1 MNRSTSSRLS
11 ERQGLNMD
19 LNKLLYFSS
28 NPELVS
34 RVDQNA
40 LPIGASK
47 FSLDDTFIA
56 CERSNWSKL
65 RSTPRAVRN
74 APGAARNAWGKTDG
88 AKLVAEMPA
97 RAPNAAEIPG
107 ARKVAE
113 MPARTPVGARIIV
126 ADKEA
131 ARAMGAPA
139 LVWARLNLSRPNC
152 TPPYTLVPV

>member
-1 MNRSTSSRLS
+1 MGAPALVWARLN
-11 ERQGLNMD
+11 L
-19 LNKLLYFSS
+19 
-28 NPELVS
+28 
-34 RVDQNA
+34 
-40 LPIGASK
+40 
-47 FSLDDTFIA
+47 
-56 CERSNWSKL
+56 SKL

-107 ARKVAE
+107 ARNVAE

-126 ADKEA
+126 ADSEA

-152 TPPYTLVPV
+152 TPRAVRNAPGAARNA